1 MKCCDITSGM
11 LKEPVTFQREDRTSD
26 GVGGYTNNGWVAI
39 ASTPTRAFVR
49 AVSGH
54 ERYSSQRV
62 EAMVSLKVTVRYFS
76 GLLESDA
83 ILIRGKRH
91 NIRFI
96 NNIEFA
102 DKWLEISVD
111 GGVAV

>member
-1 MKCCDITSGM
+1 MKCCDLKSGM
-11 LKEPVTFQREDRTSD
+11 LKEPVTFQREVRTSD
-26 GVGGYTNNGWVAI
+26 GVGGYTKAWENI

-91 NIRFI
+91 NIQFI

-111 GGVAV
+111 GGGAA